1 MTGLK
6 FIFMDNLKKNRE
18 FIIKYFN
25 AISGVEKT
33 RKLLEEYTN
42 DENLIEHI
50 DFFEGAFPKYELF
63 IEEMV
68 TEGNKVI
75 VRGRATGIHQREFSG
90 IPPTGRKMDLPFVIR
105 YTIENAIITDHW
117 LIADQMI
124 LMEQL
129 GVMAKETEEQTH

>member
-1 MTGLK
+1 ME
-6 FIFMDNLKKNRE
+6 NLKKNRE

-25 AISGVEKT
+25 AISGSIKT
-33 RKLLEEYTN
+33 RELCEVYTN
-42 DENLIEHI
+42 DEKLIEHI
-50 DFFEGAFPKYELF
+50 QFFDGAFHKYELF
-63 IEEMV
+63 IEEMI

-75 VRGRATGIHQREFSG
+75 VQGRATGTHEKEFNG

-105 YTIENAIITDHW
+105 YTIEGKKIVDHW

-129 GVMAKETEEQTH
+129 GVLPEQTVSH

>member
-1 MTGLK
+1 
-6 FIFMDNLKKNRE
+6 MDNLKKNRE
-18 FIIKYFN
+18 LIINYFN
-25 AISGVEKT
+25 GISGVEKT
-33 RKLLEEYTN
+33 RELLEEYTN
-42 DENLIEHI
+42 DEKLIEHI

-75 VRGRATGIHQREFSG
+75 VQGRATGTHEKEFNG

-105 YTIENAIITDHW
+105 YTIENGKITDHW

-129 GVMAKETEEQTH
+129 GVIQAQATEV

>member
-1 MTGLK
+1 
-6 FIFMDNLKKNRE
+6 MDNLKKNRE

-33 RKLLEEYTN
+33 RELLEEYTN
-42 DENLIEHI
+42 DEKLIEHI
-50 DFFEGAFPKYELF
+50 QFFEGAFPKYELF

-68 TEGNKVI
+68 TEGSKVI
-75 VRGRATGIHQREFSG
+75 VQGRATGIHEGEFNG

-105 YTIENAIITDHW
+105 YTIENEMITDMW

-129 GVMAKETEEQTH
+129 GVMQPQTTDI

>member
-1 MTGLK
+1 ME
-6 FIFMDNLKKNRE
+6 NLKKNRE

-25 AISGVEKT
+25 AISGAEKT
-33 RKLLEEYTN
+33 RELCERFMN
-42 DENLIEHI
+42 DEKLIEHI
-50 DFFEGAFPKYELF
+50 QFFEAAFPKYELF

-75 VRGRATGIHQREFSG
+75 VQGRATGIHKGEFNG
-90 IPPTGRKMDLPFVIR
+90 IPATGGKMDLPFVIR
-105 YTIENAIITDHW
+105 YVIENEKITDMW

-129 GVMAKETEEQTH
+129 GVMPEMTTTG

>member
-1 MTGLK
+1 
-6 FIFMDNLKKNRE
+6 MDSLKKNRE

-33 RKLLEEYTN
+33 RELCEEYTN
-42 DENLIEHI
+42 DEKLIEHI
-50 DFFEGAFPKYELF
+50 QFFDGAFPKYELF
-63 IEEMV
+63 VEEMV

-75 VRGRATGIHQREFSG
+75 VQGRATGIHEREFSG

-105 YTIENAIITDHW
+105 YTIENGRITDHW

-129 GVMAKETEEQTH
+129 GVMQPQTTAS

>member
-1 MTGLK
+1 ME
-6 FIFMDNLKKNRE
+6 DLKKNRE

-33 RKLLEEYTN
+33 RELLKEYTN
-42 DENLIEHI
+42 DEKLIEHI

-63 IEEMV
+63 IEEMI

-75 VRGRATGIHQREFSG
+75 VQGRATGIHKREFSG
-90 IPPTGRKMDLPFVIR
+90 IPSTGRKMDLPFVIR
-105 YTIENAIITDHW
+105 YIIENGKITDHW

-129 GVMAKETEEQTH
+129 GVMQAQTTDI

>member
-1 MTGLK
+1 
-6 FIFMDNLKKNRE
+6 MDNLKKNRE

-25 AISGVEKT
+25 AISGVEKP
-33 RKLLEEYTN
+33 RELLEEYTN
-42 DENLIEHI
+42 DEKLIEHI
-50 DFFEGAFPKYELF
+50 DFFEGAFPEYELF

-68 TEGNKVI
+68 TEGQKVI
-75 VRGRATGIHQREFSG
+75 VQGRATGIHKREFSG

-105 YTIENAIITDHW
+105 YTIENGKISDHW

-129 GVMAKETEEQTH
+129 GVIQPQTI

>member
-1 MTGLK
+1 ME
-6 FIFMDNLKKNRE
+6 DLKKNRE

-33 RKLLEEYTN
+33 RELLKEYTN
-42 DENLIEHI
+42 DEKLIEHI

-63 IEEMV
+63 IEEMI

-75 VRGRATGIHQREFSG
+75 VQGRATGIHKREFSG
-90 IPPTGRKMDLPFVIR
+90 IPSTGRKMDLPFVIR
-105 YTIENAIITDHW
+105 YIIENGKITDHW

-129 GVMAKETEEQTH
+129 GVMRAQTTDI

>member
-1 MTGLK
+1 
-6 FIFMDNLKKNRE
+6 MDNLKKNRE

-33 RKLLEEYTN
+33 RELLEEYTN